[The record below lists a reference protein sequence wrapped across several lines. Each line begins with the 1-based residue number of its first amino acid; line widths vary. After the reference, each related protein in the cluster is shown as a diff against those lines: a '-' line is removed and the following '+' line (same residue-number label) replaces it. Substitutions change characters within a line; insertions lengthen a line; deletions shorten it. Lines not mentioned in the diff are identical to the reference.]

1 MTKESP
7 PTPKPPKPE
16 KKKLTKEEKK
26 EEKRKKKEMMKSK
39 ESLDMI
45 DDGSATPK
53 SKRKEKKPVS
63 PGRDSQ
69 CSTGSK
75 KKGLFKRIGSFMLP
89 AAALT
94 PASPNAQEG
103 VITSQSC
110 QNLAMSPPSSRT
122 GLSANSISSPNLYPP
137 FSPPPPT
144 PSPQH
149 PTPVLN
155 SHFPARARMQ
165 EEPNSFLA
173 DNDDSFQS
181 DDYKVIV
188 VNLTRDDDN
197 TITCAIN
204 KKIEGKSHVTQRETD
219 GLLGNHVG
227 TRVENN
233 ELSYVVSEVGEVC
246 DDYEMTELK
255 VEAVEVHKVASNPIE
270 QLGGDMSVEYSLPVK
285 QLDFDMTPR
294 SLNPFSSDE
303 EEDESSPRRS
313 SILVTPG
320 PSPRKEK
327 RISFAG
333 AVDKVFRVVT
343 PEILKRDLAAT
354 LGMPTPPNSRDVID
368 LPELSNMDG
377 LSPEERF
384 SVYEEKILQF
394 RDQAL
399 KIVSENSRLKKLV
412 SEQSAQDVETVQKQ
426 AQQVLQENRIL
437 IKEQQMNE
445 ARWQELIEERNQE
458 VLRMRATCSNMED
471 QNTTLLKRCEK
482 LEGRNEELRE
492 AYNSIVTQA
501 DDFVPVSAHL
511 SSVEG
516 YKVALEELRKRY
528 DDNVHDKE
536 DEMEGLEKTV
546 AQLSERVEVL
556 EEDKSLLVGQCKG
569 LKGALEK
576 AQHSSTRH
584 KREAVQLTQRIN
596 TLKVSLAQA
605 INIAEQSTLHKLEL
619 AEILQIS
626 DLQEKQ
632 KRSTHKHSTDT
643 RVKEVKKIANA
654 KLKSCAEIL
663 QEREEEHDRSIS
675 KLNDRITKLKMR
687 CHNKDDMIH
696 NLTNSDRTHSPES
709 A

>member
-53 SKRKEKKPVS
+53 SKSKEKKPVS

-110 QNLAMSPPSSRT
+110 QNLAMSPPSTRR

-137 FSPPPPT
+137 SSPPPP
-144 PSPQH
+144 
-149 PTPVLN
+149 
-155 SHFPARARMQ
+155 
-165 EEPNSFLA
+165 
-173 DNDDSFQS
+173 
-181 DDYKVIV
+181 
-188 VNLTRDDDN
+188 
-197 TITCAIN
+197 
-204 KKIEGKSHVTQRETD
+204 
-219 GLLGNHVG
+219 
-227 TRVENN
+227 
-233 ELSYVVSEVGEVC
+233 
-246 DDYEMTELK
+246 
-255 VEAVEVHKVASNPIE
+255 NPMD

-377 LSPEERF
+377 LSPEKRF

-471 QNTTLLKRCEK
+471 QNTTLLKRCDK

-536 DEMEGLEKTV
+536 DEVEGLEKSV

-556 EEDKSLLVGQCKG
+556 EEDKSLLVGQSKG
-569 LKGALEK
+569 LKAALEK

-687 CHNKDDMIH
+687 CHNKDDIIQ

>member
-1 MTKESP
+1 M
-7 PTPKPPKPE
+7 
-16 KKKLTKEEKK
+16 TKEEKK
-26 EEKRKKKEMMKSK
+26 EEKRRKKEMKKSK
-39 ESLDMI
+39 ESLDQI
-45 DDGSATPK
+45 GGGDVTPK
-53 SKRKEKKPVS
+53 TKKKEKKSSS

-89 AAALT
+89 APALA
-94 PASPNAQEG
+94 PASPPAQEG
-103 VITSQSC
+103 VITSHSC
-110 QNLAMSPPSSRT
+110 QNLAGSPLQSR
-122 GLSANSISSPNLYPP
+122 GGGFAANSASSPNLFNMPP
-137 FSPPPPT
+137 SSPPPP
-144 PSPQH
+144 
-149 PTPVLN
+149 
-155 SHFPARARMQ
+155 
-165 EEPNSFLA
+165 
-173 DNDDSFQS
+173 
-181 DDYKVIV
+181 
-188 VNLTRDDDN
+188 
-197 TITCAIN
+197 
-204 KKIEGKSHVTQRETD
+204 
-219 GLLGNHVG
+219 
-227 TRVENN
+227 
-233 ELSYVVSEVGEVC
+233 
-246 DDYEMTELK
+246 
-255 VEAVEVHKVASNPIE
+255 NPME
-270 QLGGDMSVEYSLPVK
+270 QLGGDVISVEYSLPVK

-303 EEDESSPRRS
+303 EDEASPRRS
-313 SILVTPG
+313 SLKTT
-320 PSPRKEK
+320 PSPRKDK

-333 AVDKVFRVVT
+333 DDETEFRVVT

-354 LGMPTPPNSRDVID
+354 LGVPTPPDNHKREVID

-377 LSPEERF
+377 LSAEERF
-384 SVYEEKILQF
+384 TIYEEKISEF

-412 SEQSAQDVETVQKQ
+412 SEKSAEDMATVQRQ
-426 AQQVLQENRIL
+426 AQLVLQENRTL

-458 VLRMRATCSNMED
+458 VMRMRATCSNMED

-528 DDNVHDKE
+528 DDNIHEREEEVE
-536 DEMEGLEKTV
+536 TLEKTV
-546 AQLSERVEVL
+546 SQLSERVEVL
-556 EEDKSLLVGQCKG
+556 EEEKSLLVGQVKG
-569 LKGALEK
+569 LKSALER

-584 KREAVQLTQRIN
+584 KREAVQLTQRVN

-632 KRSTHKHSTDT
+632 KRSTTKLSTET
-643 RVKEVKKIANA
+643 KVKEVKKIANA

-663 QEREEEHDRSIS
+663 QEREEEHERCIIR
-675 KLNDRITKLKMR
+675 LNDRITKLKMR
-687 CHNKDDMIH
+687 CQNKDEIIQ
-696 NLTNSDRTHSPES
+696 NLTHSDQTRSNSPAST
-709 A
+709 